1 MSATSGIWKMC
12 LPCQHFVVAKYELR
26 EQFDGVVLT
35 PSVPSGA
42 KAPNILR
49 PLAPGLKPRPPKQE
63 QTNPG
68 NLLFVST

>member
-1 MSATSGIWKMC
+1 MNS
-12 LPCQHFVVAKYELR
+12 R